1 MKMKKIIW
9 GIFACMALCACSDES
24 KDVTDGKG
32 DNAVLFPNGEAYINV
47 KISEAGALTRAT
59 TKDDAPGF

>member
-47 KISEAGALTRAT
+47 KISEAGA
-59 TKDDAPGF
+59 